1 MSGQTRLRDAGR
13 MVEVER
19 ASPGP
24 AQAPPP
30 EGPPTRTMSAPLAD
44 SVDAEGNVA
53 ANEAGA
59 PAAPWHNLPADAVAA
74 KLGVDPKTG
83 LDTAEVERRRAEVGP
98 NKLAEPEK
106 EPGWKAFVRQYRDLM
121 QLVLLGAAIVSMAAL
136 QEFSTGI
143 VIIGLT
149 VLNAILGLNQ
159 EGKAAASVAALQK
172 MLLIRAH
179 VRRGGAVADVPAE
192 ALVPGD
198 IVSFEA
204 GDKIPADGRLLVAAT
219 LEIEEA
225 ALTGEST
232 PVLKSVGPVTGGD
245 VPLGD
250 RVDMAYMNSTV
261 TRGRGEMVVTATRMD
276 TEVGQISGML
286 SQVQEEKTP
295 LTRQLDQ
302 LTVLLTIMAA
312 AALALVVLLG
322 LIRGE
327 SFDDLFLIGIS
338 LAIAAIPT
346 GLPAVVTTMLSLG
359 TQALAAKGAIVKRLR
374 SVETLGSTS
383 AISSN
388 KTGTLTLNQM
398 TARQLVIAGRR
409 YSVEGQ
415 GYSTDGKIL
424 RVGGETDTDL
434 EPFLLPMALAND
446 ASVHDGEIV
455 GDPTEAALVVLAAKG
470 GYDVDETRRVYPRV
484 GEVPFDSDYKFM
496 ATFHEMQHRSGKVVR
511 CFVKGAPDVILGR
524 SSSVRDADG
533 SSLDVDAYRERI
545 MAENDRLAGEGLR
558 VLAVASRD
566 IDPAH
571 FDPNATLLDEVQG
584 LTMLALVAIVDPPR
598 KEARDAIARC
608 KDAGI
613 RARMITGDHVTTA
626 GAIANQLGIEGRALS
641 GTEFAA
647 LSDTELDQQVEDI
660 GVVARVAPEDKVRL
674 VEKLKQRGHVVAMT
688 GDGVN
693 DAPALKRA
701 DIGVAM
707 GITGTEVTKEAG
719 DMILTDDNFA
729 TIVSAVEGGRA
740 IYDNLMKY
748 VRFQMITLGGF
759 ILLFLGAGIF
769 DVANGIPLTPLQ
781 ILWVNFAVDV
791 LLAIGLGFDAP
802 VPGLMRRPPRDAS
815 APIVDRALGIRL
827 GLASLLMAALTLG
840 VVAWGEHRYDLVV
853 ATTMG
858 MTTLSLM
865 HIVAALEAREPPGT
879 IFKRY
884 TIENRRFVQM
894 IGAAL
899 VLTFLVTALSPLQR
913 IFDTVAL
920 TSAQWGICLLGPIVY
935 LALAELGKLID
946 RHAGQH

>member
-1 MSGQTRLRDAGR
+1 MTPEAAAELVSSPAAGR
-13 MVEVER
+13 
-19 ASPGP
+19 
-24 AQAPPP
+24 
-30 EGPPTRTMSAPLAD
+30 
-44 SVDAEGNVA
+44 
-53 ANEAGA
+53 
-59 PAAPWHNLPADAVAA
+59 DAVAWHGMESDEVCA
-74 KLGVDPKTG
+74 RLEVDSTPG
-83 LDTAEVERRRAEVGP
+83 LDADDVERRRAQYGP
-98 NKLAEPEK
+98 NKLAEAER
-106 EPGWKAFVRQYRDLM
+106 EPGWHAFLRQYRDLM
-121 QLVLLGAAIVSMAAL
+121 QLVLVGAAMVSMVAL

-143 VIIGLT
+143 AILGLT
-149 VLNAILGLNQ
+149 VLNAVLGLNQ
-159 EGKAAASVAALQK
+159 EGKAAESVAALQK
-172 MLLIRAH
+172 MLLIKAH
-179 VRRGGAVADVPAE
+179 VRRGGSVADIPAE
-192 ALVPGD
+192 ELVPGD

-232 PVLKSVGPVTGGD
+232 PVLKSVGPVTGAD

-261 TRGRGEMVVTATRMD
+261 TRGRGEMVVTATGMA

-286 SQVQEEKTP
+286 SQVQQEKTP

-302 LTVLLTIMAA
+302 LTVLITIMAA
-312 AALALVVLLG
+312 VALALVVLIG
-322 LIRGE
+322 LLRGE
-327 SFDDLFLIGIS
+327 SFDDLFLVGIS

-383 AISSN
+383 AICSD

-398 TARQLVIAGRR
+398 TARQLIVAGRR
-409 YSVEGQ
+409 YSVDGQ
-415 GYSTDGKIL
+415 GYSTEGKIL
-424 RVGGETDTDL
+424 HVAGDTDTALD
-434 EPFLLPMALAND
+434 PFLMPMALAND
-446 ASVHDGEIV
+446 AAVNDGEIV

-470 GYDVDETRRVYPRV
+470 GLDVDETRRLYPRV
-484 GEVPFDSDYKFM
+484 AEVPFDSEYKFM
-496 ATFHEMQHRSGKVVR
+496 ATFHELEEDERKVVR
-511 CFVKGAPDVILGR
+511 CFVKGAPDVLLAR
-524 SSSVRDADG
+524 SSRGRDVDG
-533 SSLDVDAYRERI
+533 SEQPIDDYRERV
-545 MAENDRLAGEGLR
+545 MAENDRLAADGLR

-566 IDPAH
+566 
-571 FDPNATLLDEVQG
+571 FDPQSFDADGPLVDEVQE
-584 LTMLALVAIVDPPR
+584 LTLLALVAIVDPPR
-598 KEARDAIARC
+598 KEAKDAIAEC
-608 KDAGI
+608 KEAGI

-626 GAIANQLGIEGRALS
+626 GAIADQLGIEGQALS

-647 LSDTELDQQVEDI
+647 LSDSELDERVEDI

-674 VEKLKQRGHVVAMT
+674 VEKLKEKGHVVAMT

-729 TIVSAVEGGRA
+729 TIVAAVEGGRA

-748 VRFQMITLGGF
+748 VRFQLITLGGF
-759 ILLFLGAGIF
+759 ILLFVGAGIF

-781 ILWVNFAVDV
+781 ILWVNFAIDV
-791 LLAIGLGFDAP
+791 LLAIGLGFDAAA
-802 VPGLMRRPPRDAS
+802 PGLMRRRPRDAS
-815 APIVDRALGIRL
+815 APIIDRALGIRL
-827 GLASLLMAALTLG
+827 GLAALLVAALAL
-840 VVAWGEHRYDLVV
+840 VIVAWGENRYTLTV

-858 MTTLSLM
+858 MTTLGLM
-865 HIVAALEAREPPGT
+865 HIVAALEAREPTET

-884 TIENRRFVQM
+884 TIENRRFVQL

-899 VLTFLVTALSPLQR
+899 VLSFLVTALSPLQR

-920 TSAQWGICLLGPIVY
+920 TAAQWGVCLLGPIVY
-935 LALAELGKLID
+935 LAITELGKWIE
-946 RHAGQH
+946 R